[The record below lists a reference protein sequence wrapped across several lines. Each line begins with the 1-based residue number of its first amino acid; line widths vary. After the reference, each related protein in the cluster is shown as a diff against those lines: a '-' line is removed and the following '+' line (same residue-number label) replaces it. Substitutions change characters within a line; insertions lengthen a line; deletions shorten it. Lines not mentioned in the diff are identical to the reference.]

1 MIHDVVSASYKD
13 EYKIEVTFDDGCSGI
28 VDFSVYLT
36 RGGVFDRFKDIAFF
50 KNFKINQDLGVLSW
64 QDEIDIAPET
74 LYAEATRA
82 PLPDWTEKKGK
93 ASANKTIQRTANS
106 RR

>member
-74 LYAEATRA
+74 LYSEATRTS
-82 PLPDWTEKKGK
+82 LPNWMERKRKPV
-93 ASANKTIQRTANS
+93 ANKAIQPTRSA
-106 RR
+106 RG